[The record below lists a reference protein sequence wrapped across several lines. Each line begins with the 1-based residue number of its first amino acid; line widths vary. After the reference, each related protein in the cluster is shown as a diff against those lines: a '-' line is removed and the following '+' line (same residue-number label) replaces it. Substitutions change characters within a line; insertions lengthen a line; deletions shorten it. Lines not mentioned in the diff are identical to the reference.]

1 MLYTAENVSH
11 WKRAAHAMALISDPT
26 LDPTTLGNVSTRD
39 RVSAFL
45 AGMSGWTLDAFDF
58 FLVVFSL
65 TAIGATFHQPDAAV
79 GLSLTATLLL
89 RPVGAFLFGAMAD
102 RFGRKPPLIL
112 NLVLFAVVELAT
124 AFAPSFRSFLVVRA
138 VFGIVMGGQWGIGA
152 SLAMEKVPVRL
163 RGVLSGVLQQGYSIG
178 NLLAAV
184 ATFYLVDYA
193 ATFFRLQT
201 RLSVS
206 LIAPADSW
214 RLLFMLGSV
223 PALLSAVLCYAN
235 VKESEIWRRTRHSS
249 FKDLGKAF
257 FQYKWLF
264 LYMTLLMM
272 AMNMSSHG
280 TQDLYPTFLQRQWH
294 LLPRARSLVTG
305 ITTIGAVA
313 GGISIGFWSDR
324 IGRKRAMIVAI
335 LGGIVVIPLWSFAP
349 TLPLLVLGGFLMQF
363 MVQGAWGVVPA
374 HLAEMAPDSLRGSL
388 PGLGYQFGVLIA
400 SVIPKVEL
408 SLAAR
413 HGYPRVMAGTMVV
426 VLCIAA
432 AMTFIGRESH
442 STEFGKT

>member
-1 MLYTAENVSH
+1 MLYTFEHVSH
-11 WKRAAHAMALISDPT
+11 QQEEVQPMALISDPT
-26 LDPTTLGNVSTRD
+26 FDPKMLGQVSTRD

-45 AGMSGWTLDAFDF
+45 AGMAGWTLDAFDF

-65 TAIGATFHQPDAAV
+65 TAIGATFHQTDAAV
-79 GLSLTATLLL
+79 ALSLTATLLL

-124 AFAPSFRSFLVVRA
+124 AFAPGFKSFLLIRA
-138 VFGIVMGGQWGIGA
+138 IFGIVMGGQWGIGA
-152 SLAMEKVPVRL
+152 SLAMEKVPIRL
-163 RGVLSGVLQQGYSIG
+163 RGVLSGLLQQGYSIG
-178 NLLAAV
+178 YLLAAI
-184 ATFYLVDYA
+184 ASFYLVDFGA
-193 ATFFRLQT
+193 AFFSLQT
-201 RLSVS
+201 HLGLSLVATS
-206 LIAPADSW
+206 ESW
-214 RLLFMLGSV
+214 RILFMLGSI
-223 PALLSAVLCYAN
+223 PALLAAVLCYAN

-257 FQYKWLF
+257 YSYKWLF
-264 LYMTLLMM
+264 LYMTIFMM
-272 AMNMSSHG
+272 SMNMSSHG

-294 LLPRARSLVTG
+294 LLPKSRSFLTG
-305 ITTIGAVA
+305 ITAIGGVL
-313 GGISIGFWSDR
+313 GGVSIGFWSDR
-324 IGRKRAMIVAI
+324 IGRKRAMIIAI
-335 LGGIVVIPLWSFAP
+335 AGAMLTIPLWAFAP
-349 TLPLLVLGGFLMQF
+349 SLPLLVLGGFLMQF

-408 SLAAR
+408 SMAA
-413 HGYPRVMAGTMVV
+413 HYGYPRVMAGTMVV

-432 AMTFIGRESH
+432 TMTMIGRESH
-442 STEFGKT
+442 STEFGKV